1 MAFDPAQLTEAQQ
14 EALGT
19 YTAVTNQEASAA
31 VPLLR
36 RSEWNVQVRH
46 SKARWRSLLIYERL
60 PLQNSSMV
68 KHQILLKKLEQLK
81 PLHLYLRPAR
91 KLFSMGSPHLPDP
104 LYDSQLLE

>member
-1 MAFDPAQLTEAQQ
+1 MFDLQATFTFKLLGASNSMSSVGFDPSQLTDAQQ

-46 SKARWRSLLIYERL
+46 TRMLNA
-60 PLQNSSMV
+60 QN
-68 KHQILLKKLEQLK
+68 LT
-81 PLHLYLRPAR
+81 
-91 KLFSMGSPHLPDP
+91 
-104 LYDSQLLE
+104 